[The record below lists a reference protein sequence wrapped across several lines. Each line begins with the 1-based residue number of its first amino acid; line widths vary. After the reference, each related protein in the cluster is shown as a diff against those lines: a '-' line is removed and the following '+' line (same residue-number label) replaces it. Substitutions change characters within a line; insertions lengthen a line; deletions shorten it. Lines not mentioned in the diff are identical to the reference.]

1 MRRLLGGDDDDDE
14 DDCAFPA
21 VPLSRMK
28 SFLCWLTLQMCGYE
42 RSAHSH
48 DVVLWGVK
56 TGGTWKWSCIVKEM
70 YHTLCTF
77 CNNSRADNVTR
88 TVMMVTNYFS
98 VWDFFFFLMLIS
110 SPQEYT
116 VLWIPVSAGMGS
128 AMFRV
133 YVLYYATSSIV
144 LFSFFP
150 PT

>member
-1 MRRLLGGDDDDDE
+1 MRRLLGDDDDE

-56 TGGTWKWSCIVKEM
+56 TGGTWKCSCIVKEM

-98 VWDFFFFLMLIS
+98 VWDFLFFFNADLES
-110 SPQEYT
+110 SGIYCGFLS
-116 VLWIPVSAGMGS
+116 VLEWGRLCLEF
-128 AMFRV
+128 MFCITQPA
-133 YVLYYATSSIV
+133 VLSS
-144 LFSFFP
+144 SRFP
-150 PT
+150 PPT